1 MSTRA
6 TSFEPNVGARV
17 DQAAAEVKEKVGSK
31 VNAAAHAA
39 VGKLSEGAEYV
50 RHRDVK
56 GMVSDAQSVIR
67 RNPAPVVIIAGV
79 VGFFVGRAVTINS
92 SRRRRS
98 IQNAKAALI
107 AAAAANFK
115 DVASAL
121 FPKFQEL
128 TQRAAAKAR
137 SD

>member
-1 MSTRA
+1 
-6 TSFEPNVGARV
+6 VGARV
-17 DQAAAEVKEKVGSK
+17 DQAAAEVKEKVSGR

-50 RHRDVK
+50 RQRDVR
-56 GMVSDAQSVIR
+56 GMVSDATSVIR
-67 RNPAPVVIIAGV
+67 RNPAPVVIVAGL

-107 AAAAANFK
+107 AAAASNFK
-115 DVASAL
+115 EVAGVL
-121 FPKFQEL
+121 FPKFQEM

-137 SD
+137 SV